1 MTGAKR
7 SKKRTKVTKAAF
19 RRAISQQAGNVSA
32 IARQFNV
39 ERQTIY
45 NYLNRWELWDE
56 LNTKKAN
63 IVGASEQTIYDAV
76 LDGDTDAARFVL
88 THHPR
93 NKERWSSKHEVSVS
107 GVNLSPETL
116 GMMEELG
123 VDVETAAEAFEAQI
137 RRLHAERI
145 AAAHGG

>member
-7 SKKRTKVTKAAF
+7 SKKSTKVTKDAF
-19 RRAISQQAGNVSA
+19 RRAIQQQGGSVSG
-32 IARQFNV
+32 IARQFGV
-39 ERQTIY
+39 ERQTVY
-45 NYLNRWELWDE
+45 NYLKRWELRAE
-56 LNTKKAN
+56 LQAAREMLFE
-63 IVGASEQTIYDAV
+63 VSQQTIYDAV

-93 NKERWSSKHEVSVS
+93 HERWSSKQDISIT
-107 GVNLSPETL
+107 GVNLSPEVM

-137 RRLHAERI
+137 RRLHAERV
-145 AAAHGG
+145 AANG